1 MHFDLLQM
9 LPAFFFLR
17 FIFLRILAVVD
28 PRKSCSSSQPKIVAC
43 PICGETVAGQRF
55 APHLEKC
62 INGGKRGG
70 GLPKKSSLP
79 SKGSSQ
85 SAGFHLPYYTAPR
98 KIDPHPS
105 SLVIRIRLKDGGK
118 THPWFHYL
126 LLLWNYFW
134 SSGAQLRFIIRFDDI
149 DVTVW

>member
-1 MHFDLLQM
+1 MQIYFMHALYDFLSCLRNYLQ
-9 LPAFFFLR
+9 
-17 FIFLRILAVVD
+17 RILFVAD
-28 PRKSCSSSQPKIVAC
+28 PRKNCTSSQPKIVAC

-79 SKGSSQ
+79 SKCSSQ
-85 SAGFHLPYYTAPR
+85 TAGFHLPYYTAPR

-105 SLVIRIRLKDGGK
+105 SLVIRIRLKDGGLNY
-118 THPWFHYL
+118 PRL
-126 LLLWNYFW
+126 LHHR
-134 SSGAQLRFIIRFDDI
+134 QL
-149 DVTVW
+149 